1 MPEPYSNR
9 ELDEKFKNLD
19 TLIREK
25 HDDTMIKV
33 NEVIVQTT
41 KTNGSVANLK
51 KWQER
56 SIGAG
61 SVVLLVLIPILG
73 WALLQI
79 SSNVSTIAVLQSKV
93 YTLTHP
99 T

>member
-25 HDDTMIKV
+25 HDDTMIKIG
-33 NEVIVQTT
+33 EIIVQTS

-51 KWQER
+51 MWR
-56 SIGAG
+56 AYLAG
-61 SVVLLVLIPILG
+61 GMAVIIFLVTVIAIPLILIL
-73 WALLQI
+73 I
-79 SSNVSTIAVLQSKV
+79 QSGKI
-93 YTLTHP
+93 
-99 T
+99 

>member
-1 MPEPYSNR
+1 MDEPYTNR

-25 HDDTMIKV
+25 HDDTMVKV

-41 KTNGSVANLK
+41 KTNGSVALLK

-56 SIGAG
+56 SIGALT
-61 SVVLLVLIPILG
+61 VLVLVVVPIMG
-73 WALLQI
+73 WSLIQI
-79 SSNVSTIAVLQSKV
+79 YTNSNLVAVLNAKV
-93 YTLTHP
+93 YNLTHK
-99 T
+99 